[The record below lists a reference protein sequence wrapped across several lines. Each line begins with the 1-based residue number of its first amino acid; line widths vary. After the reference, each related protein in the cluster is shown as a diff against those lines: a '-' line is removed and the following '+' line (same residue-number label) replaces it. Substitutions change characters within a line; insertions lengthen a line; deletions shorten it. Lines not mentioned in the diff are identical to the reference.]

1 MVHPQNNDQ
10 QHHQQQNHLTKK
22 KTLTKNLQ
30 TEEESEDADVKE
42 LEEEAKTKKAG
53 SG

>member
-1 MVHPQNNDQ
+1 MAHPQNNDQ
-10 QHHQQQNHLTKK
+10 QNHLMKK